1 MSSLL
6 EYHLELHQQNIFH
19 HSRHCCQVRSNVKYV
34 IQSKNRLDFKSV
46 GTTQF
51 NLVGCANSTRFLSG
65 RAPWSEAAI
74 SKPGKFYGFMLKLL
88 PYQGVKTKPQLLY
101 LFCMQNKIQRNR
113 NALQNSPKEQSKL
126 KPDKL
131 DEPNMDLS
139 WIPGKNLNTHTATHL
154 FKVALLGSFS
164 KICWLSCVSDSVFVG
179 KWSWHFYL
187 WLELHI
193 NNYI

>member
-1 MSSLL
+1 MHDWCFSSACDKLGFCWTSCKHFCVGL
-6 EYHLELHQQNIFH
+6 WNVISPGISLGAASTKYSSSF
-19 HSRHCCQVRSNVKYV
+19 RHCCQVRSNVKYV

-74 SKPGKFYGFMLKLL
+74 SKPGKFYGFMLKLQA
-88 PYQGVKTKPQLLY
+88 PHQGVKTKPQLLY

-139 WIPGKNLNTHTATHL
+139 WIPGKNLNTHTATL
-154 FKVALLGSFS
+154 V
-164 KICWLSCVSDSVFVG
+164 
-179 KWSWHFYL
+179 
-187 WLELHI
+187 
-193 NNYI
+193 